1 MGSLDEL
8 IRDLRTFDRRKEV
21 TNALAK
27 AVRKPVPEVR
37 KLIRKRALATLP
49 SSGGFGKWVSKLSIT
64 AAVKLQ
70 GRAAG
75 VKLKGRRKG
84 FPDKRPKVDL
94 RRIDQGRVAA
104 PSWGRRG
111 DADWHFQQVTPGFF
125 SEPSTEVDQWRAAA
139 VEAVDEALGVIRRG

>member
-1 MGSLDEL
+1 MGSIDEL
-8 IRDLRTFDRRKEV
+8 IRDLRRFEQRKVV

-27 AVRKPVPEVR
+27 AVRKPVPQVR
-37 KLIRKRALATLP
+37 RLIRRRALATLP

-75 VKLKGRRKG
+75 VRLKGRRRG
-84 FPDKRPKVDL
+84 YPDKQPRVDL
-94 RRIDQGRVAA
+94 RRLDQGRTAH

-111 DADWHFQQVTPGFF
+111 DDQWHFQQVTPGFF
-125 SEPSTEVDQWRAAA
+125 STPATEVDQWRQAA
-139 VEAVDEALGVIRRG
+139 VDAIDEALAVIRRG